1 MFSWQAELVSS
12 MTTDQAAL
20 LDAVDGMV
28 WPHWSTATALALS
41 MAKTELT
48 NSGRP
53 EVPKESTIV
62 FLLTDGNADSMWET
76 KSAAEAL
83 KEVATLYVVV
93 IGNNVNMQAVKT
105 WPSYP
110 WEVHAQTLL
119 LCSLSV
125 VDASRGPFEGGK
137 TLGGLSAISLILE
150 YLNRFLRCLRTT
162 I

>member
-1 MFSWQAELVSS
+1 
-12 MTTDQAAL
+12 
-20 LDAVDGMV
+20 
-28 WPHWSTATALALS
+28 

-83 KEVATLYVVV
+83 KEVAILYVVV

-150 YLNRFLRCLRTT
+150 YLNRFVRCLRTT

>member
-93 IGNNVNMQAVKT
+93 IGNNVNMRAVKT
-105 WPSYP
+105 TP
-110 WEVHAQTLL
+110 WMCSVRRISMGTPADILL
-119 LCSLSV
+119 FLFLL
-125 VDASRGPFEGGK
+125 FEGKNHMENPIQKSG
-137 TLGGLSAISLILE
+137 S
-150 YLNRFLRCLRTT
+150 
-162 I
+162 